1 MVQYFFIIIAAA
13 TVYLDCVF
21 LFCLACLSAIKMWF
35 KIAQVNCFG
44 MIVMLLFF
52 PQQFLKTE
60 EVSSLAEQ
68 FKTYEINE
76 QWLHWYMVAT
86 NIPKARPQNN

>member
-35 KIAQVNCFG
+35 KS
-44 MIVMLLFF
+44 
-52 PQQFLKTE
+52 LK
-60 EVSSLAEQ
+60 
-68 FKTYEINE
+68 
-76 QWLHWYMVAT
+76 
-86 NIPKARPQNN
+86 